1 MLGRVPGIL
10 LRMSDPSPVA
20 AAARRRCTQQALAG
34 TAVWIGWIAVTG
46 FRPAEALLILSP
58 LVLFPLV
65 LRLAQPGDVR
75 PDRWWTAAS
84 WLHLPGAVSL
94 VASFAIERGP
104 GSFALTVPWL
114 VTTGVTALVGVQ
126 RLRRRRR
133 LDLVELGMDAGL
145 IFLIVGAAWVSAFQ
159 LLLQPLGF
167 SEIIVLLTGEHF
179 HYAGFILPVLATLL
193 ARELGGRWAWPVAGV
208 VISVP
213 LTAIGITLSPLVEVI
228 AALVVAGSGLAIAFG
243 QLLVARRAR
252 SAAAVLLGVS
262 AMALAWAMVLA
273 AMYAVGE
280 FRGLP
285 WPPIG
290 DMIEMHGSA
299 NALGTALAGLWGW
312 TAHLQENA

>member
-1 MLGRVPGIL
+1 MLRRVPGIL
-10 LRMSDPSPVA
+10 LPMRETSDDAV
-20 AAARRRCTQQALAG
+20 AARRRCTRQAVAG
-34 TAVWIGWIAVTG
+34 TVVWIGWIAATG
-46 FRPAEALLILSP
+46 FRPAEAMLILSP

-65 LRLAQPGDVR
+65 LRLAQPAGAT
-75 PDRWWTAAS
+75 PDRWWTLAS
-84 WLHLPGAVSL
+84 WLHLPGSVAL

-114 VTTGVTALVGVQ
+114 VTTGVTALVGV
-126 RLRRRRR
+126 RRISRRGR
-133 LDLVELGMDAGL
+133 LDAVELGMDAGL
-145 IFLIVGAAWVSAFQ
+145 IFLIVGAAWVGAFQ
-159 LLLQPLGF
+159 LMLQPLGF

-193 ARELGGRWAWPVAGV
+193 ARELGGRWSWAVVGV
-208 VISVP
+208 VVSVP
-213 LTAIGITLSPLVEVI
+213 LTAIGITASPVVEVI
-228 AALVVAGSGLAIAFG
+228 AALVVAGSGLAIAVG

-290 DMIEMHGSA
+290 DMIEMHGTA

-312 TAHLQENA
+312 TAHLQDSP